1 MEINVKDTQS
11 FLEARD
17 VEAYK
22 QQVPHILSKLED
34 KSNDPSEFLGWLN
47 LPEKTT
53 DKYLQ
58 DIQQTTQT
66 FSKNLDTVLVIG
78 IGGSYLGAKA
88 VIEALSPY
96 FSASPSRPQILF
108 AGQNIDEDYHYE
120 LREFLENREYGIIVI
135 SKSGTTTEPGIAFRI
150 FKQHL
155 EQKVGPGGAAQ
166 RIIAV
171 TDKEKGALRELADE
185 QGYKTY
191 VIPDDIGGRYSV
203 LTPVGLVPIA
213 MAGFNLKQLLEG
225 AEAMRKRT
233 TASVAFKDNPAA
245 RYAVMRNALYS
256 KGKAIEI
263 LGIYQPRLYFFM
275 EWWKQLYGESEGKD
289 HKGIFPSIAQFTTDL
304 HSMGQYIQ
312 EGRRILFETILSVE
326 ESNHQLSVP
335 KVSDD
340 TGNLNYLAGKRMQ
353 QVNAMAEKGTRLAHS
368 DGDVPNMTLCIPR
381 IDEYNLGQLIYFFEK
396 ACAISGYILGVNP
409 FNQPGVEAYKT
420 NMFGLLGKPGYEKE
434 SQRLKEKLRKSKE

>member
-1 MEINVKDTQS
+1 MEIKVRDTQS

-17 VEAYK
+17 LEAYR

-53 DKYLQ
+53 EKYLE
-58 DIQQTTQT
+58 DIQQTARS
-66 FSKNLDTVLVIG
+66 FSKKLDTVLVIG

-96 FSASPSRPQILF
+96 FSASPSSPEILF
-108 AGQNIDEDYHYE
+108 AGQNIDEDYHHE
-120 LREFLENREYGIIVI
+120 LRELLENREYGIVVI

-155 EQKVGPGGAAQ
+155 EQKVGAGEAAQ

-171 TDKEKGALRELADE
+171 TDKEKGALRKLADE
-185 QGYKTY
+185 QGYQTY

-233 TASVAFKDNPAA
+233 TSSVAFKDNPAA

-263 LGIYQPRLYFFM
+263 LGTYQPRLYYFM

-289 HKGIFPSIAQFTTDL
+289 HKGIFPSIALFTTDL

-335 KVSDD
+335 KVSDNTD
-340 TGNLNYLAGKRMQ
+340 NLNYLAGKRMQ

-409 FNQPGVEAYKT
+409 FSQPGVEAYKT

-434 SQRLKEKLRKSKE
+434 SQRLTKKLRKSKQ

>member
-11 FLEARD
+11 FVEARD
-17 VEAYK
+17 LEAYK
-22 QQVPHILSKLED
+22 QQVPHILTKLED
-34 KSNDPSEFLGWLN
+34 KSHDPSEFLGWIN
-47 LPEKTT
+47 LPAKTT
-53 DKYLQ
+53 DQYLE
-58 DIQQTTQT
+58 DIQQAARD
-66 FSKNLDTVLVIG
+66 FSKHLDTVLVIG

-96 FSASPSRPQILF
+96 FSASPSSPQILF

-120 LREFLENREYGIIVI
+120 LREMLENRSYGIVVI

-155 EQKVGPGGAAQ
+155 EEQVGADQAAQ
-166 RIIAV
+166 RIIAI
-171 TDKEKGALRELADE
+171 TDKKEGALRKLADE
-185 QGYKTY
+185 KGYKTY

-213 MAGFNLKQLLEG
+213 IAGFNLKQLLEG
-225 AEAMRKRT
+225 AEAMRQRT
-233 TASVAFKDNPAA
+233 TSSIAFRENPAA

-263 LGIYQPRLYFFM
+263 LGIYQPRLYYFM

-289 HKGIFPSIAQFTTDL
+289 HKGIFPSIARFTTDL

-312 EGRRILFETILSVE
+312 EGRRILFETIVSVE
-326 ESNHQLSVP
+326 EPNHQLSVP
-335 KVSDD
+335 QASDD
-340 TGNLNYLAGKRMQ
+340 TDNLNYLANKRMQ
-353 QVNAMAEKGTRLAHS
+353 EVNAMAEKGTRLAHS

-396 ACAISGYILGVNP
+396 ACAISGYLLGVNP

-420 NMFGLLGKPGYEKE
+420 NMFGLLGKPGFEKE
-434 SQRLKEKLRKSKE
+434 SQRLMEKLRKSKE